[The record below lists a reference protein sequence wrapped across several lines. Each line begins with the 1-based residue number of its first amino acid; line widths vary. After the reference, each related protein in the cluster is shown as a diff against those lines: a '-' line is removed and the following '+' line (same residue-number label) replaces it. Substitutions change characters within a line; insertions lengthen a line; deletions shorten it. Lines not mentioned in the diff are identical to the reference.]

1 MPGTPDNQVRPE
13 TVLAFDFGL
22 RRIGVAVGQQVT
34 RSASALET
42 LSNGANGPDWSRI
55 DRLIKEWQPS
65 RLIVGMPQTAD
76 GKPPALLE
84 PIREFCSGL
93 ARYQRPVETVDERY
107 SSQAASEQLIA
118 ARRDGRRGRINKGE
132 IDAAAAACI
141 AERWLAGK
149 SPG

>member
-1 MPGTPDNQVRPE
+1 MPGTPDSHLRPE

-34 RSASALET
+34 QSASALDT
-42 LSNGANGPDWSRI
+42 VSNGAGGPDWARI
-55 DRLIKEWQPS
+55 DHLIKEWQPS

-84 PIREFCSGL
+84 PIREFCVCLS
-93 ARYQRPVETVDERY
+93 RYQRPIETVDERY

-118 ARRDGRRGRINKGE
+118 ARRDGRRKRISKGE

-149 SPG
+149 IPD